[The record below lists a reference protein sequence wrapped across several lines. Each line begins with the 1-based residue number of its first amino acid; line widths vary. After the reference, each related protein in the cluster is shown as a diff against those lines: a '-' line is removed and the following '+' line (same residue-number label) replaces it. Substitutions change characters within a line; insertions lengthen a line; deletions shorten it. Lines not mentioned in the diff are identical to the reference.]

1 MQNESSENQTPLE
14 VPSILS
20 IDLAPEFQ
28 RNLRGLKKRYRN
40 IRTDIEPVIQE
51 LEVGNFLGDRV
62 TGLGEAY
69 MVYKVRIKNSDI
81 NKGKS
86 GGYRLI
92 YQIESETSVLLLTIY
107 SKSDRSDI
115 SANEIYEIHGE
126 FYQNG

>member
-1 MQNESSENQTPLE
+1 MQNESSENQPSLE
-14 VPSILS
+14 SPSILS

-28 RNLRGLKKRYRN
+28 RNLRSLKKRYRN

-51 LEVGNFLGDRV
+51 LEMGNFLGDRV

-69 MVYKVRIKNSDI
+69 IVYKARIKNSDI

-92 YQIESETSVLLLTIY
+92 YQVESENLVLLLAIY

-115 SANEIYEIHGE
+115 SAKEIYEIHGE
-126 FYQNG
+126 FYQND